1 MKKTVTFASK
11 FANDSDYKFSGHVDV
26 SKYSKFSDKFLSKV
40 SQNSIWPKMNQIACR
55 ATLR

>member
-26 SKYSKFSDKFLSKV
+26 SKYSKFSDKFLS
-40 SQNSIWPKMNQIACR
+40 
-55 ATLR
+55 